1 MTTVAS
7 RETMAM
13 GMLNMQLASRALNQ
27 KKADT

>member
-13 GMLNMQLASRALNQ
+13 RLLDVQLASRALNQ